1 MNCRPLEM
9 STALER
15 VYRTHRQGLFSLAVS
30 ITGSHP
36 LAEDSVHTAFAK
48 LFKHPVPPGDLV
60 AYVFKSVRNAAIDTT
75 RKNRRDTKLN
85 DSLINGY
92 LPPAAQPSEPPDNLL
107 TKERH
112 ELLRN
117 AIDSLGKEDKEV
129 ITLKSFAGLT
139 FEQVG
144 EVTNI
149 SPKTVAT
156 RYRRALKKLEQ
167 QLKDQLS

>member
-1 MNCRPLEM
+1 M
-9 STALER
+9 SKALES

-30 ITGSHP
+30 ITGSHQ
-36 LAEDSVHTAFAK
+36 LAEDSIHTAFAK
-48 LFKHPVPPGDLV
+48 LFRHNVPPGDLV

-75 RKNRRDTKLN
+75 RQNQRDTKFN
-85 DSLINGY
+85 DSLINGF
-92 LPPAAQPSEPPDNLL
+92 LPTAQPTQPSENLL

-117 AIDSLGKEDKEV
+117 AIDALGREDKEAV
-129 ITLKSFAGLT
+129 VLKSFAGLT

-144 EVTNI
+144 DVTNV
-149 SPKTVAT
+149 SPKTIAT
-156 RYRRALKKLEQ
+156 RYRRALKKLEH